1 MDDLEELKPQNIR
14 VEMDR
19 WNISDL
25 KEYIN
30 KLEKEIKK
38 VKQIISNKENATDKI
53 NNLFNSVIQKV
64 LGPFKYIEPW

>member
-1 MDDLEELKPQNIR
+1 MDDLEELKPQNIK
-14 VEMDR
+14 VEMER

-30 KLEKEIKK
+30 KLESEIQK

-53 NNLFNSVIQKV
+53 NNLFKD
-64 LGPFKYIEPW
+64 